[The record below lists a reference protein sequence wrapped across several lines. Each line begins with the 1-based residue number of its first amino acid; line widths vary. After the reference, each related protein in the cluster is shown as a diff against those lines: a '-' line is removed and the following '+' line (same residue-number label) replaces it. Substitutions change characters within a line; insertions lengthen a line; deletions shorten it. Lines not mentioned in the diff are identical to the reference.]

1 MRSIFSSLNSR
12 VRDLVRRFP
21 AWALSIIVF
30 VFYLY
35 TLAPSI
41 VWADG
46 ARVQMDVMLKGSS
59 YAYMEEVSSVPTD
72 GWPFDRLGVAAWDH
86 PLYVMLAQVFLLL
99 PGKEP
104 SYLINLMSAVMG
116 ALAVGVTYQLAVSL
130 VHDPWAAAV
139 GSLALAVSHTFWF
152 HSVTAQTYTL
162 NILFMAILV
171 GQVFSWAQ
179 RQHFGALYSFSLVA
193 GLGLANHRLFGLIA
207 VLGGVSILW
216 SARDRRELMR
226 AVLGPPGAAMA
237 VLFLLGLAPWWM
249 QFIRIARILGVPL
262 TWELAGTYS
271 LIEHRLVV
279 GFWGRLAGNL
289 GSYLVW
295 LLYQFTPLGLVL
307 GVIGFR
313 WMWKNHSFAARFLLS
328 AFVAYIL
335 FSANFSVADNFNF
348 HLPSYWIFSLGI
360 ACGAG
365 WLQIHWRET
374 GADRRIQTYFRA
386 IITAG
391 IVLLPILIYAIT
403 PLALERAGITEAN
416 FGIYPIGTGVRDTA
430 RYFLNPDK
438 RGDNSAAVFGRTT
451 MSELAPHALVLTP
464 RTSEQDAYVVLRYVQ
479 RVEGMRPDVRLD
491 MLLFS
496 PIDNMPQA
504 VLDEIKSQIPCRP
517 VYLTSLNPK
526 SFPVNELEASYD
538 IVPEANLF
546 RLIPL
551 RLPDP
556 PSSECSNPDRDWP
569 RVTLAELIRR
579 ALRWP

>member
-1 MRSIFSSLNSR
+1 MRSILSGLYRR
-12 VRDLVRRFP
+12 VHELVGRYP
-21 AWALSIIVF
+21 AWALSLIVF
-30 VFYLY
+30 GFYLY

-86 PLYVMLAQVFLLL
+86 PLYVMLAQIFLLL

-130 VHDPWAAAV
+130 IHDPWAAAV

-171 GQVFSWAQ
+171 GQVLSWAQ
-179 RQHFGALYSFSLVA
+179 RQNFGALYGFSLVA

-207 VLGGVSILW
+207 VMGGIFILW
-216 SARDRRELMR
+216 SARDRREMFR
-226 AVLGPPGAAMA
+226 AVLGRRGAGMVA
-237 VLFLLGLAPWWM
+237 LFLLGLAPWWI
-249 QFIRIARILGVPL
+249 QFLRMARILGVPL
-262 TWELAGTYS
+262 TWKLAGTYS
-271 LIEHRLVV
+271 LIGHRLVAE
-279 GFWGRLAGNL
+279 FWQRLAGNL
-289 GSYLVW
+289 GSYLAW
-295 LLYQFTPLGLVL
+295 LVYQFTPLGLTL

-313 WMWKNHSFAARFLLS
+313 WMWKNHSLAARFLLS
-328 AFVAYIL
+328 AFAAHIL

-365 WLQIHWRET
+365 WLQLRWRASET
-374 GADRRIQTYFRA
+374 DPRTQIYSRA
-386 IITAG
+386 LVTAG
-391 IVLLPILIYAIT
+391 IVLLPILSYAMT
-403 PLALERAGITEAN
+403 PPALARAGITEAD
-416 FGIYPIGTGVRDTA
+416 FGVSPIGTGVRDTA

-438 RGDNSAAVFGRTT
+438 RGDDSAAEFGRTT
-451 MSELAPHALVLTP
+451 LSELAPHALVLTP

-479 RVEGMRPDVRLD
+479 RVEGLRPDVRLD
-491 MLLFS
+491 LLLFT

-504 VLDEIKSQIPCRP
+504 VLAEIRSQIPCRP
-517 VYLTSLNPK
+517 VYVTSLNPK
-526 SFPVNELEASYD
+526 SFPVNELEASFD
-538 IVPEANLF
+538 ILPEANLF

-551 RLPDP
+551 RPPDP
-556 PSSECSNPDRDWP
+556 PSSCSDPGQDWQ

-579 ALRWP
+579 AVRWP